1 MGLASFNRMRRLKT
15 MDYDKMTLD
24 ELKRKAKEQE
34 IPGYFNMKRE
44 TLLTKLK
51 G

>member
-1 MGLASFNRMRRLKT
+1 MGLASFNRMRRMKAS
-15 MDYDKMTLD
+15 DYDKMTLD
-24 ELKRKAKEQE
+24 ELKEKAKEQGVT
-34 IPGYFNMKRE
+34 GYYNMKRE